1 MIACYETQKTVCTVD
16 NSAGT
21 ENFFLNSALKA
32 MQIISDWIL
41 KMNQSLHTHMYVS
54 SKGKKKFVKF
64 QICKERLS
72 WKCWIHIIIKNT
84 HGLLM
89 I

>member
-41 KMNQSLHTHMYVS
+41 KMNQSIHTHMYVS
-54 SKGKKKFVKF
+54 SKG
-64 QICKERLS
+64 
-72 WKCWIHIIIKNT
+72 
-84 HGLLM
+84 
-89 I
+89 

>member
-21 ENFFLNSALKA
+21 EIFFLNSALKA

-41 KMNQSLHTHMYVS
+41 KMNQSIHTHMYVS
-54 SKGKKKFVKF
+54 SKG
-64 QICKERLS
+64 
-72 WKCWIHIIIKNT
+72 
-84 HGLLM
+84 
-89 I
+89 